1 VHEHDNG
8 LADDLPPSTVRVLV
22 PTCREQAVPF
32 APGLML
38 LTGTLSVGNRAE
50 TDGRVSI
57 ARLEL
62 DPPVLDAAGARPARK
77 LFAPSGKG
85 AERLVSNTSRK

>member
-32 APGLML
+32 APGLLL
-38 LTGTLSVGNRAE
+38 LTGTLSLGNRAE
-50 TDGRVSI
+50 ADGRISL
-57 ARLEL
+57 ARLAL
-62 DPPVLDAAGARPARK
+62 DPPNLTAEITPAGKRISM
-77 LFAPSGKG
+77 PSGKG
-85 AERLVSNTSRK
+85 AERLMSNTSRK